1 MRAALGTAV
10 MALCF
15 LSQPAL
21 AGSGVAPRGSA
32 SRQSQSTGGVAPRH
46 VGATSQVLRARLAA
60 SSVYEPH
67 GLFSDTAHMRQ
78 RLRSSMFEFYPSG
91 DGFHIGAGIKM
102 FERVNLMGDSQRIS
116 HGLIYNPRGQGDEGP
131 RSGYRGYQP
140 AVTMG
145 YTRQIGQALTL
156 GVEGGAM
163 LTHANNTMPRSFRL
177 ASTGSTRD
185 SSGFNPVANMVVGVH
200 F

>member
-1 MRAALGTAV
+1 MSEALSK
-10 MALCF
+10 ALRIRTN
-15 LSQPAL
+15 L
-21 AGSGVAPRGSA
+21 V
-32 SRQSQSTGGVAPRH
+32 
-46 VGATSQVLRARLAA
+46 
-60 SSVYEPH
+60 SVYETG
-67 GLFSDTAHMRQ
+67 GLFSDTVHMRQ

-102 FERVNLMGDSQRIS
+102 FERVNLLGDSARIS
-116 HGLIYNPRGQGDEGP
+116 HGLIYNPRGLGDEGP

-145 YTRQIGQALTL
+145 YTRQLSHALTL
-156 GVEGGAM
+156 GIEGGTM

-177 ASTGSTRD
+177 ATTGST
-185 SSGFNPVANMVVGVH
+185 SQGGGLNPVANLVASVK